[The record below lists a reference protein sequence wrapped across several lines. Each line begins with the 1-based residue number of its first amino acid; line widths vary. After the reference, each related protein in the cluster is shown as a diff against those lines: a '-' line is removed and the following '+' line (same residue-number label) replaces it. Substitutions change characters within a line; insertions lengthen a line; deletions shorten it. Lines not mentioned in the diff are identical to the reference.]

1 MIAVGDSGSVELIF
15 HANAGQ
21 TGPVA
26 KSATVTCTDTSRAN
40 FQLRLKANIY
50 DNTKPDS
57 LKPVVLSASSLKWL
71 PTEKDKEQKLIVKN
85 VSAAPVKF
93 SLVSQPYGFA
103 SIDLSRDELKPGKT
117 KEIKVKVAKEFSG
130 TEFQKSFT
138 IELTDSAKTR
148 ITVPV
153 VMAAVIA
160 TTPAPDTKSGPRPKV
175 PYVDTTKA
183 APKTK
188 PDGKK

>member
-26 KSATVTCTDTSRAN
+26 KSATVTCSDTSRTN

-50 DNTKPDS
+50 DNARADS
-57 LKPVVLSASSLKWL
+57 LKPVTLSASSLKWL
-71 PTEKDKEQKLIVKN
+71 PTEKTKEQKLIVKN
-85 VSAAPVKF
+85 VSSKPVKLK
-93 SLVSQPYGFA
+93 LVSQPFGFA
-103 SIDLSRDELKPGKT
+103 TIDAFNDELKPGKA

-153 VMAAVIA
+153 VMAAVIV

-183 APKTK
+183 APATK
-188 PDGKK
+188 PVGKK

>member
-21 TGPVA
+21 TGQIA

-50 DNTKPDS
+50 DNAKADS
-57 LKPVVLSASSLKWL
+57 LKPVTLSAASLKWL
-71 PTEKDKEQKLIVKN
+71 PADRAKEQKLIVKN
-85 VSAAPVKF
+85 VSAAPIKLK
-93 SLVSQPYGFA
+93 LVSVPYGFA
-103 SIDLSRDELKPGKT
+103 SVDLFKDELKPGKT
-117 KEIKVKVAKEFSG
+117 KEIKVKVDKEFTG

-138 IELTDSAKTR
+138 VELTDSAKTR

-160 TTPAPDTKSGPRPKV
+160 ISPAPETKSGPRPKV

-183 APKTK
+183 APSTK
-188 PDGKK
+188 PVGKK